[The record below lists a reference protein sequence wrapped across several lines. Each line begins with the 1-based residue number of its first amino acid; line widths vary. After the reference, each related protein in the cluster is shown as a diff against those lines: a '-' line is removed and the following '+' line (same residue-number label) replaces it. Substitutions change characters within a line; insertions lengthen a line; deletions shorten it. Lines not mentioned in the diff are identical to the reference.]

1 MHPHLA
7 PAFRR
12 LKKSLFTISAA
23 VEDNLH
29 LAVNAVLRGD
39 GPLADQVRARDVEID
54 LMEVDFEE
62 ECLKILALYQPVA
75 IDLRFVVAVLK
86 INNDLERIGDLAV
99 NIAEHAPTFAG
110 REQGECARSLP
121 RMAEL
126 AQAMLRKSLDAVVNM
141 DVGLA
146 RQVLEADDD
155 VDARYHELRVK
166 LLGELRADGGR
177 IDELLP
183 IMFISK
189 HIERIADLAT
199 NIAEDAIYM
208 VEGEIVRHGG
218 HPPTPR
224 R

>member
-12 LKKSLFTISAA
+12 LKKSLFTLSGA

-29 LAVNAVLRGD
+29 LAVKAVIAGD
-39 GPLADQVRARDVEID
+39 GSVADQVRARDLEID

-75 IDLRFVVAVLK
+75 IDLRFVIAVLK

-99 NIAEHAPTFAG
+99 NIAEHAPKFAG
-110 REQGECARSLP
+110 KDHGDIGQSLP
-121 RMAEL
+121 RLAEMA
-126 AQAMLRKSLDAVVNM
+126 QIMVRNSLDAVVNM
-141 DVGLA
+141 DARLA
-146 RQVLEADDD
+146 RAVLAADDE
-155 VDARYHELRVK
+155 VDAYYHEITGKLYAALRD
-166 LLGELRADGGR
+166 DGSR

-183 IMFISK
+183 VMFISK
-189 HIERIADLAT
+189 HIERIADHAT

-208 VEGEIVRHGG
+208 VDGEIVRHGR
-218 HPPTPR
+218 HDLER
-224 R
+224 ED